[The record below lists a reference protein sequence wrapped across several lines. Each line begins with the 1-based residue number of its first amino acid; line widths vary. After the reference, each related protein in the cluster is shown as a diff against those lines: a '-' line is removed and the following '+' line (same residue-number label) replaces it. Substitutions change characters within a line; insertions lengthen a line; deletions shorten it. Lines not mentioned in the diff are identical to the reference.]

1 MIKGID
7 HIAIAVQSIEK
18 TAKLFDIYFGLTLD
32 HIERIEKQGIR
43 LATIKIGEMNIEL
56 IEPLTRESS
65 VARFLMKRGEGIHH
79 IAFRVKKIEK
89 VLTEL
94 KSKGVKI
101 VDREPRKGM
110 KGKKIAFLSPGNVA
124 GMLIELCE

>member
-7 HIAIAVQSIEK
+7 HISIAVQSIEK
-18 TAKLFDIYFGLTLD
+18 TARLFEIYFGLTVD
-32 HIERIEKQGIR
+32 HVETVEKQGIR
-43 LATIKIGEMNIEL
+43 LATLKVGEVKLEL
-56 IEPLTRESS
+56 IEPLTKNST
-65 VARFLMKRGEGIHH
+65 VARFIMTRGEGIHH
-79 IAFRVKKIEK
+79 IAFKVKKIEK

-94 KSKGVKI
+94 KNKGVKI

-124 GMLIELCE
+124 GTLIELCE

>member
-7 HIAIAVQSIEK
+7 HISIAVQSIEK
-18 TAKLFDIYFGLTLD
+18 TARLFEIYFGLTVD
-32 HIERIEKQGIR
+32 HVETVEKQGVR
-43 LATIKIGEMNIEL
+43 LATINVGDVKLEL
-56 IEPLTRESS
+56 IEPLTKNST
-65 VARFLMKRGEGIHH
+65 VARFIMTRGEGIHH
-79 IAFRVKKIEK
+79 IAFKVKKIEK

-94 KSKGVKI
+94 KNKGVKI

-124 GMLIELCE
+124 GTLIELCE

>member
-18 TAKLFDIYFGLTLD
+18 TAKLFDIYFGLSLD

-43 LATIKIGEMNIEL
+43 LATIKIGEVKIEL
-56 IEPLTRESS
+56 IEPLTRESA